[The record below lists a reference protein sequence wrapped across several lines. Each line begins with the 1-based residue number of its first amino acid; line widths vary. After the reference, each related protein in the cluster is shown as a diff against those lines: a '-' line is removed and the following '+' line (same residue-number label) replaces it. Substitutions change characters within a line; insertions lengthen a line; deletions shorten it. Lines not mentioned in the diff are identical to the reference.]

1 VSTTRARLRGVGGQ
15 DAVGTVGV
23 DEISKIG
30 EKSYSLMLKGVRAPK
45 PVIFGG
51 CVLNLSILLT
61 DSDTGLGVMGDTR

>member
-30 EKSYSLMLKGVRAPK
+30 EKSYPLMLKGVRAP
-45 PVIFGG
+45 
-51 CVLNLSILLT
+51 NLSFSILLSH
-61 DSDTGLGVMGDTR
+61 SDTGLGVMGDRR